1 MLLQGPSAVLLQQL
15 SGGRVVQWLDVETL
29 KVESRRLD
37 LLCKLSDGGLLHIEL
52 QSSND
57 QEMPARMAEY
67 ALAIRR
73 RHGTIPR
80 QIVLYVGRGP
90 LRMADFLNEGGMN
103 FRYDLVDFRNLDGD
117 TLLNS
122 PDLGD
127 NVLAVLAN
135 LTDRKAAVARIMSRI
150 GRLKTSRRDEAI
162 GQLCVLAGLRGL
174 EQMVQE
180 EVENVPIIVDLM
192 ENKIFA
198 KGYERA
204 VAKGLADGM
213 AKGLEKGLAKGVT
226 EGERL
231 LLRRQ
236 IAKRFGAIP
245 QSMEE
250 RLASGTSEELEFL
263 GLKLLDAQN
272 LADLMG

>member
-15 SGGRVVQWLDVETL
+15 SGCRVVQWLDVETL

-37 LLCKLSDGGLLHIEL
+37 LLCRLSDGGLLHIEL

-57 QEMPARMAEY
+57 NEMPARMAEY

-73 RHGTIPR
+73 SHGTIPR

-90 LRMADFLNEGGMN
+90 LRMMDFLNEGGMT
-103 FRYDLVDFRNLDGD
+103 FRYDLVDFRNLDGE

-127 NVLAVLAN
+127 NVLAVLAK
-135 LTDRKAAVARIMSRI
+135 LADRKVAVARIMSRI
-150 GRLKTSRRDEAI
+150 GSLSVSQRDEAI
-162 GQLCVLAGLRGL
+162 GQLCILAGLRGL

-198 KGYERA
+198 QGYQRA
-204 VAKGLADGM
+204 VAKGMADGM
-213 AKGLEKGLAKGVT
+213 AKGLAEGVT

-236 IAKRFGAIP
+236 IAKRFGPLP

-250 RLASGTSEELEFL
+250 RLATRTSEELELL
-263 GLKLLDAQN
+263 GLKLLDAQS

>member
-198 KGYERA
+198 QGYQRA
-204 VAKGLADGM
+204 VAKGMADGM
-213 AKGLEKGLAKGVT
+213 AKGLAEGVT

-236 IAKRFGAIP
+236 IAKRFGPLP

-250 RLASGTSEELEFL
+250 RLATRTSEELELL
-263 GLKLLDAQN
+263 GLKLLDAQS